1 VVLQYNKRDVPGA
14 LPVATLDKYLNT
26 MAWQRYEAVATTGVG
41 IFDTLK
47 AISKLVIS
55 KL

>member
-1 VVLQYNKRDVPGA
+1 MRKRDVPGA
-14 LPVATLDKYLNT
+14 LPTPTLDKYLNSLQ
-26 MAWQRYEAVATTGVG
+26 WLRYEAVATTGVG

-47 AISKLVIS
+47 GISKLVIS

>member
-1 VVLQYNKRDVPGA
+1 VLQYNKRDVPGA

-26 MAWQRYEAVATTGVG
+26 LGWQRFEATATNGAGV
-41 IFDTLK
+41 FDTLK